1 MTSSQQVAQ
10 SQKLKEEGNK
20 YFSKRCYKEASEL
33 YSKAIEKC
41 PSIAAYVTNRALC
54 ALKLQQWQAAIDD
67 CRRALELD
75 PQSVKAH
82 FYMGQAMSEQG
93 QFDEALVHLK
103 RADELAKELNE
114 NYGDDIAK
122 SVRLV
127 KRKRWN
133 FLEDKRVHQEIELQS
148 YLNQLMAQDKEQQ
161 INRVKSSAILKN
173 ISDSSFYSAK
183 EGKKKLNYKLKFK
196 TLKE

>member
-1 MTSSQQVAQ
+1 MTSSQLLAQ

-20 YFSKRCYKEASEL
+20 LFSKRSYKEAAEF
-33 YSKAIEKC
+33 YSKAFEKC
-41 PSIAAYVTNRALC
+41 PSIGAYLTNRALC
-54 ALKLQQWQAAIDD
+54 SLKLQQWSSVIDD
-67 CRRALELD
+67 CRRALDLD

-82 FYMGQAMSEQG
+82 FYMGQAMCEQG

-103 RADELAKELNE
+103 RASELAKELNE
-114 NYGDDIAK
+114 NYGDEIAK

-133 FLEDKRVHQEIELQS
+133 YLEDKRIHQEIELQN

-161 INRVKSSAILKN
+161 INRI
-173 ISDSSFYSAK
+173 
-183 EGKKKLNYKLKFK
+183 KLGELI
-196 TLKE
+196 